1 MFLYAERVLSAI
13 SKFLFHLIREGDGRV
28 EEEGRG
34 GRVRKREGMGKRTEE
49 RKWEWTKNSPK
60 MQYTRIYGDT
70 HKTTLLKTTHL
81 ATTIAVRVLIMSA
94 VHKPCTVCSCGALNM
109 QDQKMQELKTGDRTP
124 KNAANLL
131 QLDTA
136 SRHERRLLLPV

>member
-1 MFLYAERVLSAI
+1 
-13 SKFLFHLIREGDGRV
+13 
-28 EEEGRG
+28 
-34 GRVRKREGMGKRTEE
+34 MG
-49 RKWEWTKNSPK
+49 
-60 MQYTRIYGDT
+60 T

-124 KNAANLL
+124 KNAANLF
-131 QLDTA
+131 QLADTKGVYCCPCNT
-136 SRHERRLLLPV
+136 SE